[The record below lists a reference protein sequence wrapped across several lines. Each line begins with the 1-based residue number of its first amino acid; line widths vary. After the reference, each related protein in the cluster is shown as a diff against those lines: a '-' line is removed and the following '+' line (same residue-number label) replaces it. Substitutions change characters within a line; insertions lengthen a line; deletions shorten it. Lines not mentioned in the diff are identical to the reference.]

1 MSKIY
6 YESLEEA
13 IERNKP
19 NIASTKR
26 KLEDALEGMGADPE
40 RESETRASYSPEN
53 VYD

>member
-26 KLEDALEGMGADPE
+26 KLEDAGSSMFYLVGLICMEFQKL
-40 RESETRASYSPEN
+40 N
-53 VYD
+53 LFQ

>member
-1 MSKIY
+1 MNKVY

-26 KLEDALEGMGADPE
+26 KLEEAGVKYVLSSWIDMH
-40 RESETRASYSPEN
+40 
-53 VYD
+53 